1 MNLNVALKSESD
13 YRPMFLNVSLNIK
26 SEFIFEFIFEKN
38 TSKMLG

>member
-13 YRPMFLNVSLNIK
+13 YRTMFLNVSLNIK
-26 SEFIFEFIFEKN
+26 SEFIFEKN